1 MSVSSCPVDEEVYVR
16 LRYRPLVPDRPDL
29 LVLGDANPDLVLT
42 GDVEPAFGQAERL
55 VDDAHLTVGGSG
67 AIVACG
73 AARLGLRVGFC
84 GVVGDDLFGRFLRD
98 ELERRGVEALAVVA
112 PRRRVSSLRATSAA
126 ERLREGRTCYD
137 HLAGRLGVPL
147 TDALI
152 ARRALR
158 DRNGAFDVTRSGER
172 LLGSMGVDVGVARE
186 RRRPLA
192 LACADWTERR
202 SHLAGALGAE
212 LCDRLFELGWI
223 ARRGSGRAVALTD
236 SGSTR
241 LRELIGLDV
250 ETTGRR

>member
-1 MSVSSCPVDEEVYVR
+1 MGGEQDVADVADVAAVARVLASPARTAMLELLLDGRAHPAGDLAREAGVALSTASAHLAELVEAGLVDAEPSGR
-16 LRYRPLVPDRPDL
+16 QRRYR
-29 LVLGDANPDLVLT
+29 LT
-42 GDVEPAFGQAERL
+42 KPEVAR
-55 VDDAHLTVGGSG
+55 
-67 AIVACG
+67 AI
-73 AARLGLRVGFC
+73 
-84 GVVGDDLFGRFLRD
+84 
-98 ELERRGVEALAVVA
+98 EALAVVA
-112 PRRRVSSLRATSAA
+112 PRRRVSSLRTASAA

-137 HLAGRLGVPL
+137 HLAGRLGVAL

-158 DRNGAFDVTRSGER
+158 GRDGAFDVTRSGER
-172 LLGSMGVDVGVARE
+172 LLGSMGVDVGAARE
-186 RRRPLA
+186 HRRPLT

-241 LRELIGLDV
+241 LRELLGLDV